1 VVEID
6 DFSEVHSALG
16 TFCGDAMTGTYVHG
30 YDPRENLRLQDQA
43 STLVELLH
51 SDTTYPEG
59 SSVLEAGCG
68 VGAQTV
74 TLASNSPRALITSID
89 VSEASVFEARKAVQA
104 AGINNVT
111 LRQADIFHL
120 PFPPESFDHVFLC
133 FVLEHLAQPVEAL
146 RALKHVLKP
155 GGTITVIEGDHGST
169 YFYPDSE
176 YARRAVR
183 CQVQLQARAGGN
195 ALIGRALYPLLTE
208 AGFGEVHVSPR
219 MVYVDS
225 SKPDLVE
232 GFTRKTFTAMIE
244 GIRKSSLESGIM
256 TEADFDKGIADLY
269 RTAEADGVFCY
280 TFFKAIA
287 VKNSRAGQDA
297 PGDAP

>member
-1 VVEID
+1 
-6 DFSEVHSALG
+6 
-16 TFCGDAMTGTYVHG
+16 MTRAYVHG

-51 SDTTYPEG
+51 SDTSYPEG

-74 TLASNSPRALITSID
+74 TLASNSPKALITSID
-89 VSEASVFEARKAVQA
+89 VSEASVVEARKAVRA
-104 AGINNVT
+104 AGIGNVT

-133 FVLEHLAQPVEAL
+133 FVLEHLVQPVEAL
-146 RALKHVLKP
+146 RALKYVLKP
-155 GGTITVIEGDHGST
+155 GGTITVIEGDHGSA
-169 YFYPDSE
+169 YFYPDSD
-176 YARRAVR
+176 YARRAVC
-183 CQVQLQARAGGN
+183 CQVELQARAGGN
-195 ALIGRALYPLLTE
+195 ALIGRALYPLLRE

-244 GIRKSSLESGIM
+244 GIRKSVRGSGLM
-256 TEADFDKGIADLY
+256 SEADFEKGIVDLY
-269 RTAEADGVFCY
+269 RTAEADGVFRY
-280 TFFKAIA
+280 TFFKAGA
-287 VKNSRAGQDA
+287 VKNFRAEQRA
-297 PGDAP
+297 P